1 MNRATFFLE
10 WSKLHGDAKTIG
22 IVRAWLSVSYILAKP
37 FVVLRISPNTLSYS
51 TIGLGILYVLYIES
65 NFAILFL
72 LLTLFFDGID
82 GSVAL
87 ISNKVSKFGALLD
100 SLADRVV
107 EALWILGLFL
117 LGAPW
122 QPLILI
128 WVGIYLQEYMR
139 ARSSSIGITDI
150 LIITWCERPVRASLI
165 FIFLIARAIGF
176 SEDIFL
182 SVVTYAWMVLQL
194 SSAFKLFLVLRSN
207 LQQSQR

>member
-1 MNRATFFLE
+1 MNKTTFFLE

-22 IVRAWLSVSYILAKP
+22 IVRTWLSLSYILAKP
-37 FVVLRISPNTLSYS
+37 LAVLRISPNALSYS
-51 TIGLGILYVLYIES
+51 TIALGICFALNVES
-65 NFAILFL
+65 NLAILYL
-72 LLTLFFDGID
+72 ALSLFFDGID

-139 ARSSSIGITDI
+139 ARSSSLGITDI

-176 SEDIFL
+176 NEDIFL
-182 SVVTYAWMVLQL
+182 SVTTYAWLVLQL